1 MNKAEYSFLYAATS
15 DSHKNFECICRAA
28 VLLQQK
34 MPELKFKVYI
44 TVKGDENA
52 YTRWLYSHWGDV
64 PALAF
69 IGYLSKEQLY
79 AYYQQSNCLIFASK
93 VETWGLPITEFA
105 VFNKPMLLSDLP
117 YAHETAAGCE
127 QVAFFHPDRPWE
139 LAAQMAKLLQGEN
152 SFLTALRKEE
162 TSPPV
167 AESWK
172 KLFHILLR

>member
-1 MNKAEYSFLYAATS
+1 MA
-15 DSHKNFECICRAA
+15 
-28 VLLQQK
+28 LLT
-34 MPELKFKVYI
+34 L
-44 TVKGDENA
+44 G
-52 YTRWLYSHWGDV
+52 RCS
-64 PALAF
+64 ALAF

-127 QVAFFHPDRPWE
+127 QVAFFHRIGRGNWPLRW
-139 LAAQMAKLLQGEN
+139 QNYFREN